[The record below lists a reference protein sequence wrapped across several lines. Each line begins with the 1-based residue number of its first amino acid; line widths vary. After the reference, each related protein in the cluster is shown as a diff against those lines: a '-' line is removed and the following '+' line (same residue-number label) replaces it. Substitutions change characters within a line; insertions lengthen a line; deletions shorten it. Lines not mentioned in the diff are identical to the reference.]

1 LDPTLHL
8 IGTSVHHAQPRK
20 TIVTQPNL
28 PNDDRID
35 DLEQKPV
42 DGDEAEKVKGGA
54 NASAQPTLIR
64 VPTAR
69 KAEPCFI
76 VPCI

>member
-1 LDPTLHL
+1 MESNSQD
-8 IGTSVHHAQPRK
+8 Q
-20 TIVTQPNL
+20 
-28 PNDDRID
+28 DRID

-42 DGDEAEKVKGGA
+42 EGEEAEKVKGGA
-54 NASAQPTLIR
+54 TDPSRPTLIR

-69 KAEPCFI
+69 TIDPCWI